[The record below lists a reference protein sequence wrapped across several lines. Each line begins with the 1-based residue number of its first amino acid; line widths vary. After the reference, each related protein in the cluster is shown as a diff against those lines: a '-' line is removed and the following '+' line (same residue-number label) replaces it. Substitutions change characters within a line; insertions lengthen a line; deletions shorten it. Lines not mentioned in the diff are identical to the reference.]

1 MQQTAWNDDRL
12 STGIFLR
19 TRFQLENEFVFR
31 PKHDPD
37 KPPPVKPGD
46 IYIVIGA
53 VLGIIIGVSTG
64 LCISYLANIQNSF
77 FPIVIGL
84 IAGGIGGSYLG
95 EWWKKRVARQRLQRW
110 EQIFKKVEKDLET
123 KAPQDNT
130 SCR

>member
-1 MQQTAWNDDRL
+1 MRETVLTVD
-12 STGIFLR
+12 GITDNLFLR

-53 VLGIIIGVSTG
+53 VIGIVIGIATALSV
-64 LCISYLANIQNSF
+64 CYLANIGNPF
-77 FPIVIGL
+77 FPVVIGL

-95 EWWKKRVARQRLQRW
+95 EWWKKRVAHQRLKRW
-110 EQIFKKVEKDLET
+110 EEIFKKAEREQAA
-123 KAPQDNT
+123 KAPPDNT
-130 SCR
+130 SLK

>member
-1 MQQTAWNDDRL
+1 MNIPSRCLTDLNNGL
-12 STGIFLR
+12 LLR

-64 LCISYLANIQNSF
+64 LYISYLVNIQNSF
-77 FPIVIGL
+77 FPIVIGV

-95 EWWKKRVARQRLQRW
+95 EWLKNRVARQRLKRW
-110 EQIFKKVEKDLET
+110 EQIFKKAEKDLET
-123 KAPQDNT
+123 KAPPDNT
-130 SCR
+130 SLK

>member
-1 MQQTAWNDDRL
+1 MQQTAWNDDKL

-53 VLGIIIGVSTG
+53 VLGIIIGVSAG
-64 LCISYLANIQNSF
+64 FLFCYLADIQNPF
-77 FPIVIGL
+77 IPIIVGV

-95 EWWKKRVARQRLQRW
+95 EWLKNRVARQRLKRW
-110 EQIFKKVEKDLET
+110 EEIFRKAEKDLEKKT
-123 KAPQDNT
+123 HPDKTT
-130 SCR
+130 SE

>member
-1 MQQTAWNDDRL
+1 LYETVSVENGFT
-12 STGIFLR
+12 TGLLLR

-46 IYIVIGA
+46 IYIVIG
-53 VLGIIIGVSTG
+53 VVIGIVIGITIALSV
-64 LCISYLANIQNSF
+64 CYLANIGNPF

-110 EQIFKKVEKDLET
+110 EEIFKKAEKDLET
-123 KAPQDNT
+123 KTPPNNT
-130 SCR
+130 SLQ